1 MTFMKRNSHLL
12 VHSRFRLS
20 VISGSRPDSSPGDRF
35 QLLSLGIGRMWQMLG
50 SQVATHVQVEKVCFI
65 TETMSGRPAIN
76 AGSVEPTDWAAAR
89 SKRPHRAVPAGY
101 SGAIRV
107 SAMVGSL
114 LRADGADRR

>member
-1 MTFMKRNSHLL
+1 VTFMKRNSHLL

-89 SKRPHRAVPAGY
+89 SKRPHGRASWVQ
-101 SGAIRV
+101 
-107 SAMVGSL
+107 
-114 LRADGADRR
+114 RRHPRQRNGWIFIEGRWR